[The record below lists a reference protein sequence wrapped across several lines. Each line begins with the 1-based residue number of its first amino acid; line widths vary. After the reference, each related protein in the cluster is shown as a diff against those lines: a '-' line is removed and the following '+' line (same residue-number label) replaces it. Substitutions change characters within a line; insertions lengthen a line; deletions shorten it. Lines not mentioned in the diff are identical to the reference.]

1 MALGFELLQTLKSF
15 DNVGGKV
22 DGSLPVG
29 AQSQNSEV
37 DEKEV

>member
-1 MALGFELLQTLKSF
+1 MQEFLRSIVRMFF

-22 DGSLPVG
+22 NGSLPVG
-29 AQSQNSEV
+29 SQSQNSEV